1 MKELNDL
8 NTASYEIESL
18 LDDWKNH
25 EEVRGLCKKRGYS
38 LENLKA
44 VLKFT
49 NKKIDQLE
57 VEERLSET
65 KRRLQLVDKAGYK
78 EGD

>member
-25 EEVRGLCKKRGYS
+25 EEVRDLCKKHGYS